1 MRPAC
6 SRSRLDEFRSFLFQ
20 LGISTLSAQSW
31 YICQVDIL
39 IDTFQSDHT
48 LFELYETSNDEQETL
63 LDGTRECKG
72 ESGHR
77 GIYAWR

>member
-20 LGISTLSAQSW
+20 FGISTSLAHTPS
-31 YICQVDIL
+31 ICVVCIL
-39 IDTFQSDHT
+39 VDTFQSDHT
-48 LFELYETSNDEQETL
+48 LFKLYETSNDEQETL